1 MVYKVNNQL
10 AGLLSEGWAEA
21 AELPG
26 KRERER
32 DGGGGRS
39 SRGWWLAPAG
49 GQQPANV
56 NMMSPVSDMW
66 YYHWKRKL
74 PHFLYLFT
82 IYMICVQDLVLG
94 CSDCRISLSN
104 PTGIFTSP
112 CFPSD
117 YPNSQACK
125 WILRAPPGFIIQI
138 TFIEFDIE
146 EAPNCIY
153 DSLTLDT
160 GENQVKFCGVTAK
173 GLSFNSTGNEMIVSF
188 ASDFSIQ
195 KRGFNAS
202 YNRVAVSLRNQK
214 VIIPQTS
221 DVDPVS
227 VAKTVPVPELS
238 QFTLCFE
245 ATKASNAAN
254 DWKAF
259 SYSDP
264 LSTEL
269 LSFGKTTKGH
279 FLSISGTECILDS
292 VLITNSDGDF
302 FTETFEQLC
311 IVWDGF
317 SGTIGVNGK
326 SIYHTVLCSGTFG
339 QVIPGN
345 GRLVLGSDSNEIS
358 SLNGDIYNFRLWNF
372 TMSSQK
378 LSNLSCDVKGNIV
391 DWENDF
397 WSIPTSALKAEN
409 NLSCGSYLIPP
420 PTTEPTSCEN
430 LGSLCQATTTV
441 NATTPPP
448 PTVTT
453 NMPDT
458 NRTDKPNDDL
468 RELRVPATV
477 IFRMKRNSPESSRS
491 LLQGQQDSMIKGVKN
506 LGIIST
512 PIIWPVRQRPLQPSK
527 SSSPKDQNPERKNVH
542 NVFLLP
548 TSEATSAASGETE
561 VATLNPFTE
570 HNTTINQST
579 HNSVLNHSSG
589 LLNEIHDIAQIP
601 ITPMVTDH
609 SKNVGLP
616 LLQSESFS
624 PELTW
629 TLTDGLDYT
638 NSELAFL
645 TLTSK
650 RNLYEHTKEPL
661 WIFSSNSGT
670 SSSTHESIHN
680 VLKSL
685 SWWNNAASYHHVI
698 SDIPEENHHSLSSLS
713 AASTQYE
720 SSFQKSRLDLL
731 EFSPENVYLVSTK
744 KILEDDSIRN
754 SVYIAEANDELQSTK
769 FKYFKDHQSVNLR
782 KVTSKQTHLS
792 NPSSFFQDIKEIYKE
807 AILDIQPTETLLTLE
822 DSTELLRLSA
832 LLLATR
838 KRSSE
843 FQHTVTV
850 SPVYQESLSHAYL
863 KSDLFIFRPL
873 TKLPKE
879 EDEEASS
886 PEDEFELFNT
896 LISTSNYIP
905 HSLKPSANMQR
916 KPNEI
921 PGNEKLE
928 STLDTNHNDNLHE
941 DSVFSTP
948 EPENMN
954 RISNTWKPG
963 YLGLPTQYI
972 NIAPSLPASFWTL
985 YYNFKQESPEFS
997 GELSESWWFSF
1008 NKLASS
1014 TEKQTFFSSPTAADN
1029 ILMHTTINTS
1039 GYGTEK
1045 MNFSSYMSSLDMES
1059 FSSIVL
1065 IPSLGISENIKGK
1078 ISQSKMTISPNINV
1092 SSNSHFPSLEMSSHQ
1107 PSMQLRT
1114 STFDISHATFTDEFK
1129 SVASLHMQTWDQIS
1143 SPDQIG
1149 MTFQHHRQTF
1159 ASIFFTYSA
1168 AQPSCTEDNYVA
1180 CLPDRSSE
1188 SSVTYTKANGPSQ
1201 SQNIYMVKES
1211 NPTSAFDN
1219 GKSKVQPDVDTDF
1232 VGTHSSL
1239 RSNFLTM
1246 TLSLEKTDTL
1256 HSEQKIRASAHPDSC
1271 STSLLFST
1279 PSLSQSL
1286 QNDLDK
1292 ISPSLGQLWNVA
1304 ELNLLTKLAIKSH
1317 ITVLEQKSVEDP
1329 EINLTPSL
1337 EMGVLYDVNIGS
1349 TTLLMSNTE
1358 SPLPGRESEWEVYY
1372 YSSRQIEGFI
1382 NKGMSSLNSSNIHT
1396 IDSQLQ
1402 TMHLS
1407 FEAYTDYGKI
1417 TNISFIL
1424 EPTTISVVASAI
1436 SLSSPYSGT
1445 FIHATESILNY
1456 AVTIT
1461 GATIH
1466 HSVLQSQRSA
1476 SQVMYHQ
1483 SSISVYENP
1492 LANASA
1498 GTSQIFTPYRPLNPL
1513 TSSPKLVL
1521 SYLCN
1526 FFAEL
1531 SCLCG
1536 PEVNYRG
1543 LFYRISIT
1551 VFNYKSILESKVQSV
1566 VAEWL
1571 NKTFQNWNYTVYVVN
1586 ISVQPTTVNELTR
1599 EKRSISDQRL
1609 VVWALLVYNST
1620 NNISLEE
1627 QAIRQKLISNN
1638 ETIGDGLRVHTVDV
1652 DPVEKCTAE
1661 ENPPNYFWPDTRPTV
1676 TNFTLCHGSSVQ
1688 IASRTCFLNPYNY
1701 TSYWGQPD
1709 LRNCTENAADIANQL
1724 LNLTGEGQQLTS
1736 DKVNDVV
1743 QKLKKI
1749 VNDEEI
1755 DESLGST
1762 VVTIFSNILTSSD
1775 SVLAASSSEAL
1786 KTIDTLALKIQ
1797 FTGPSMSISTRNL
1810 ALGVSSINST
1820 SFSGSSFSVGPQNNA
1835 SDFQLD
1841 FDKNQGNA
1849 LASVVLPSSLLKN
1862 LSQDEFEAVSR
1873 AQFTFFNKNGLF
1885 QDAEMN
1891 ANLTSF
1897 VVACSIGNVT
1907 IRDLQDAV
1915 KITIKHT
1922 LFQEDLNPT
1931 CVFWDM
1937 NKNNGN
1943 GGWNSTGCIAQA
1955 ESSENETV
1963 CLCNHLTHF
1972 GVLMDLQGTASQID
1986 PQNNKVLTF
1995 ITYIGC
2001 GISAIF
2007 SAATLL
2013 TYIAFEK
2020 LRRDYPSKI
2029 LMNLS
2034 TALLFLNL
2042 VFLLDGWIASFNI
2055 EGLCIAVAA
2064 LLHFFLLATFTWM
2077 GLEAVHMYIALVKV
2091 FNTYIRRYILKFCII
2106 GWGLPALVVT
2116 IVLAST
2122 NTNAS
2127 RVYGKD
2133 LYGRGAKEQGGDDF
2147 CWIKDKV
2154 VFYVTCAGYFG
2165 IMFLMNIAMFVVV
2178 MVQICGRNGKRSN
2191 RTLREEVLR
2200 NLRSMVSLTFLLGMT
2215 WGFAFFA
2222 WGPLNL
2228 PFMYLFAIFNSLQG
2242 LFIFVFHCAMKENVQ
2257 KQWRRHLCCGR
2268 FRLADNS
2275 DWSKTATNIIK
2286 KSSDNLGK
2294 SLSSSSI
2301 GSNSTYLT
2309 SKSKSTSNTY
2319 FKRNSHTAFPQQRWN
2334 IPDNTFV
2341 DKPASK
2347 FAQVDGEQ
2355 TPIIPVHQVIDK
2367 VKGYCSAHS
2376 DNFYKNIMMSD
2387 TFSHSTKF

>member
-1 MVYKVNNQL
+1 
-10 AGLLSEGWAEA
+10 
-21 AELPG
+21 
-26 KRERER
+26 
-32 DGGGGRS
+32 
-39 SRGWWLAPAG
+39 
-49 GQQPANV
+49 
-56 NMMSPVSDMW
+56 MSPVSDMW

-82 IYMICVQDLVLG
+82 IYVICVQDLVLG

-125 WILRAPPGFIIQI
+125 WTLRAPPGFIIQI

-317 SGTIGVNGK
+317 SGIIGVNGK

-430 LGSLCQATTTV
+430 LGSLCQATTV

-458 NRTDKPNDDL
+458 NRTDKPND
-468 RELRVPATV
+468 
-477 IFRMKRNSPESSRS
+477 
-491 LLQGQQDSMIKGVKN
+491 G
-506 LGIIST
+506 
-512 PIIWPVRQRPLQPSK
+512 
-527 SSSPKDQNPERKNVH
+527 
-542 NVFLLP
+542 
-548 TSEATSAASGETE
+548 
-561 VATLNPFTE
+561 
-570 HNTTINQST
+570 
-579 HNSVLNHSSG
+579 
-589 LLNEIHDIAQIP
+589 
-601 ITPMVTDH
+601 
-609 SKNVGLP
+609 
-616 LLQSESFS
+616 
-624 PELTW
+624 
-629 TLTDGLDYT
+629 
-638 NSELAFL
+638 
-645 TLTSK
+645 
-650 RNLYEHTKEPL
+650 
-661 WIFSSNSGT
+661 
-670 SSSTHESIHN
+670 
-680 VLKSL
+680 
-685 SWWNNAASYHHVI
+685 
-698 SDIPEENHHSLSSLS
+698 
-713 AASTQYE
+713 
-720 SSFQKSRLDLL
+720 
-731 EFSPENVYLVSTK
+731 
-744 KILEDDSIRN
+744 
-754 SVYIAEANDELQSTK
+754 
-769 FKYFKDHQSVNLR
+769 
-782 KVTSKQTHLS
+782 
-792 NPSSFFQDIKEIYKE
+792 
-807 AILDIQPTETLLTLE
+807 
-822 DSTELLRLSA
+822 
-832 LLLATR
+832 
-838 KRSSE
+838 
-843 FQHTVTV
+843 
-850 SPVYQESLSHAYL
+850 
-863 KSDLFIFRPL
+863 
-873 TKLPKE
+873 
-879 EDEEASS
+879 
-886 PEDEFELFNT
+886 
-896 LISTSNYIP
+896 
-905 HSLKPSANMQR
+905 
-916 KPNEI
+916 
-921 PGNEKLE
+921 
-928 STLDTNHNDNLHE
+928 
-941 DSVFSTP
+941 
-948 EPENMN
+948 
-954 RISNTWKPG
+954 
-963 YLGLPTQYI
+963 
-972 NIAPSLPASFWTL
+972 
-985 YYNFKQESPEFS
+985 
-997 GELSESWWFSF
+997 
-1008 NKLASS
+1008 
-1014 TEKQTFFSSPTAADN
+1014 
-1029 ILMHTTINTS
+1029 
-1039 GYGTEK
+1039 
-1045 MNFSSYMSSLDMES
+1045 
-1059 FSSIVL
+1059 
-1065 IPSLGISENIKGK
+1065 
-1078 ISQSKMTISPNINV
+1078 
-1092 SSNSHFPSLEMSSHQ
+1092 
-1107 PSMQLRT
+1107 
-1114 STFDISHATFTDEFK
+1114 
-1129 SVASLHMQTWDQIS
+1129 
-1143 SPDQIG
+1143 
-1149 MTFQHHRQTF
+1149 
-1159 ASIFFTYSA
+1159 
-1168 AQPSCTEDNYVA
+1168 
-1180 CLPDRSSE
+1180 
-1188 SSVTYTKANGPSQ
+1188 
-1201 SQNIYMVKES
+1201 
-1211 NPTSAFDN
+1211 
-1219 GKSKVQPDVDTDF
+1219 
-1232 VGTHSSL
+1232 
-1239 RSNFLTM
+1239 
-1246 TLSLEKTDTL
+1246 
-1256 HSEQKIRASAHPDSC
+1256 
-1271 STSLLFST
+1271 
-1279 PSLSQSL
+1279 
-1286 QNDLDK
+1286 
-1292 ISPSLGQLWNVA
+1292 
-1304 ELNLLTKLAIKSH
+1304 
-1317 ITVLEQKSVEDP
+1317 
-1329 EINLTPSL
+1329 
-1337 EMGVLYDVNIGS
+1337 
-1349 TTLLMSNTE
+1349 
-1358 SPLPGRESEWEVYY
+1358 
-1372 YSSRQIEGFI
+1372 
-1382 NKGMSSLNSSNIHT
+1382 
-1396 IDSQLQ
+1396 
-1402 TMHLS
+1402 
-1407 FEAYTDYGKI
+1407 
-1417 TNISFIL
+1417 
-1424 EPTTISVVASAI
+1424 
-1436 SLSSPYSGT
+1436 
-1445 FIHATESILNY
+1445 
-1456 AVTIT
+1456 
-1461 GATIH
+1461 
-1466 HSVLQSQRSA
+1466 
-1476 SQVMYHQ
+1476 
-1483 SSISVYENP
+1483 
-1492 LANASA
+1492 
-1498 GTSQIFTPYRPLNPL
+1498 
-1513 TSSPKLVL
+1513 
-1521 SYLCN
+1521 
-1526 FFAEL
+1526 
-1531 SCLCG
+1531 
-1536 PEVNYRG
+1536 G

-1551 VFNYKSILESKVQSV
+1551 VFKYKSILESKVQSV

-1599 EKRSISDQRL
+1599 EKRSFPDQRL

-1688 IASRTCFLNPYNY
+1688 IASRTCFLNPHNY

-1841 FDKNQGNA
+1841 FDKNQENA

-1943 GGWNSTGCIAQA
+1943 GGWNPTGCIAQA

-1963 CLCNHLTHF
+1963 CLCSHLTHF

-2133 LYGRGAKEQGGDDF
+2133 LYGRDAKGQGGDDF

-2319 FKRNSHTAFPQQRWN
+2319 FKRNSHT
-2334 IPDNTFV
+2334 DNTFV
-2341 DKPASK
+2341 DKSASK
-2347 FAQVDGEQ
+2347 FAQMDGEQ